1 MFSFVL
7 YGVRSWI
14 CLVHLTSFLLNS
26 SNKRHQVQ
34 IIKNELVFGNRE
46 KVILEPSTLV
56 RGSDFLIILAM
67 VQVIQ
72 LWWTQKWLQQQ
83 LRESRITVSNQE
95 MLIASELWLLLTFLF
110 YLICHLFFVF
120 LVLSK
125 YPCNQF
131 PVLNCLRIK

>member
-26 SNKRHQVQ
+26 SNKRHQLQ
-34 IIKNELVFGNRE
+34 IIKKELVFGNRE
-46 KVILEPSTLV
+46 KVILEPSTLG

-72 LWWTQKWLQQQ
+72 LWWTQKWLKQQ
-83 LRESRITVSNQE
+83 LRESRITGSNQE

-125 YPCNQF
+125 YPCNLS